1 MRLYAG
7 TLLVFAAALAGWP
20 AGAQERPSDPQAVRR
35 TQSVA
40 VFPDVT
46 PGPPPEARF
55 QDVKPAAPPDPS
67 LELLATNP
75 YEAQLAAALAA
86 QNLYGD
92 ELKNPYI
99 DELRFANP
107 YTDELRLQN
116 PYARR
121 PSLAT
126 GVGLMNPYPT
136 MPQQGPSSRPS
147 SSNVDL
153 RNPYRQPAELRNP
166 YEPETPAPIAPRAA
180 PARPG
185 TLFIDAGAGFYGS
198 VFVDGVGVMRG
209 VGLPVLPGPHTVTV
223 YPANGAPFSVFVD
236 VPQGAS
242 RHVRVG
248 P

>member
-1 MRLYAG
+1 MRHHAG
-7 TLLVFAAALAGWP
+7 SLVVLAGALLVQRAVAD
-20 AGAQERPSDPQAVRR
+20 EPSSPLRR
-35 TQSVA
+35 TQSYA

-46 PGPPPEARF
+46 PGPPPSASF
-55 QDVKPAAPPDPS
+55 ADVKPPPPPDPS

-75 YEAQLAAALAA
+75 YEAQLSAALAA
-86 QNLYGD
+86 RNLYGD
-92 ELKNPYI
+92 ELADPYV

-116 PYARR
+116 PYSTRPELARR
-121 PSLAT
+121 A
-126 GVGLMNPYPT
+126 GVANPY
-136 MPQQGPSSRPS
+136 SASR
-147 SSNVDL
+147 NDVDL
-153 RNPYRQPAELRNP
+153 TNPYV
-166 YEPETPAPIAPRAA
+166 APVTTVPVMPVV

-185 TLFIDAGAGFYGS
+185 TLFIESGPSFYGS

-209 VGLPVLPGPHTVTV
+209 AGLPVLPGPHTVTV
-223 YPANGAPFSVFVD
+223 YPASGAAYSLQVD